1 MDFKVEGTCNTKTYC
16 QSPWFAT
23 KKNFWILDALQW
35 LKQPSNSFY
44 FETLSFFLCFSFF
57 FLLCKK
63 VGGHAL
69 PRPSFPSVVGP
80 DYIPKGQHG
89 IEFWRPWNAK
99 MKYTNGYSSK
109 SRWEKRSHLFSYH
122 VYSGSFMVIKMSKM
136 VHFLYFLWITVKCL
150 SSMFKCTWKILL
162 ISFRKW

>member
-1 MDFKVEGTCNTKTYC
+1 MDFKVEGTCNTKKYC
-16 QSPWFAT
+16 WLPCV
-23 KKNFWILDALQW
+23 LDALQW

-69 PRPSFPSVVGP
+69 PHSPFPGVIGP

-89 IEFWRPWNAK
+89 VEFWRPWNAN

-109 SRWEKRSHLFSYH
+109 SRWEKRSHLSSYH
-122 VYSGSFMVIKMSKM
+122 VYSGSFMVVIKISKM
-136 VHFLYFLWITVKCL
+136 VHFLYFLWITVKCF
-150 SSMFKCTWKILL
+150 SKMFKCTWKILL
-162 ISFRKW
+162 SSFRKW

>member
-16 QSPWFAT
+16 QSPWFAA

-44 FETLSFFLCFSFF
+44 FETLSFPFVSLSSF
-57 FLLCKK
+57 CHAKK
-63 VGGHAL
+63 AGGHAL
-69 PRPSFPSVVGP
+69 PHPPLRCRRPWLYTKRTPWNWVL
-80 DYIPKGQHG
+80 
-89 IEFWRPWNAK
+89 RPWNVK

-109 SRWEKRSHLFSYH
+109 SRWEKRSHLSSYH
-122 VYSGSFMVIKMSKM
+122 VYSGSFMVVIKMSKM